1 MADQAGRIVG
11 GGSAAPVKRN
21 NWRPLS
27 CSGKRGGY
35 ERRCLERGEMRNC
48 MNVRC
53 EAQPR
58 ERPVQLGA
66 GCHRPNRRAPVGSH
80 PTAACAAVASVVVE
94 GPRRVPV
101 TLRRSPSAV
110 HPFLPHWLCPGRC
123 HRPPPDGPFTLFT
136 YSPRDGRHRHRP
148 PDLSPVPWRPPR
160 PRRPR
165 SRGCVPRQTT
175 SPALTVAKSPRHG
188 RPPGLASLFALTVRA
203 TTAASART
211 SRL

>member
-1 MADQAGRIVG
+1 MDAPASTVAVDSVAGG
-11 GGSAAPVKRN
+11 APTLSLPSGALFP
-21 NWRPLS
+21 RPRRHRPGPPVDRTLS
-27 CSGKRGGY
+27 RACG
-35 ERRCLERGEMRNC
+35 
-48 MNVRC
+48 
-53 EAQPR
+53 A
-58 ERPVQLGA
+58 LGA

-123 HRPPPDGPFTLFT
+123 HRPLPDGPFTLFT